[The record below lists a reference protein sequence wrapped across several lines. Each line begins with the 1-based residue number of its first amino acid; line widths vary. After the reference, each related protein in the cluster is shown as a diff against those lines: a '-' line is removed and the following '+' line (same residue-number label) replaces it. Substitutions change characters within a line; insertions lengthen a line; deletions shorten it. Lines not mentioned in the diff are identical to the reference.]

1 MDPSPLVAEVFRL
14 TVEPACRQLGYM
26 LRSKT
31 HVNEL
36 KGGVG
41 KLVNARERV
50 QHAVNEAILKGEWI
64 EGDVQSWLN
73 KTDELTESA
82 RKVIADVESK
92 KSCLHFIPNPVAC
105 HQLGRKAR
113 NVADDI
119 QEHCGKGEK
128 FNQISYHDAQTTEAA
143 ATLPSSSSGTSAQ
156 PPVLLDSRALIMSKI
171 MEALTDN
178 NVRRIGVHGM
188 GGVGKTT
195 LLDEVERKAKASKRF
210 DKVIRKLI
218 SKNPNVGVIRA
229 EINHILGQLDKKD
242 NGGGSGKKKA
252 FIILDDLW
260 EEHHLTRIEIEDNSY
275 QNVEV
280 KLLLTSRNEDLLAD
294 KMDCQPNLHLPP
306 LGPEE
311 TAKLFAAIAG
321 DEFGD
326 PKTDTLAAKL
336 VKICEGLPILILPL
350 ARMLKNKALSTL
362 EEAVEHIKKS
372 EAVYSTLELS
382 YQSLEEEKYKELFL
396 LCGLM
401 GNQNIPV
408 RNLLKHSIGLGSFDG
423 TNVVERARREMVESL
438 RKLKASSLLLQG
450 DDNDHVRI
458 HDVVREFSTKIAN
471 KNDRHLVCSDDKDLQ
486 VCPAES
492 LEKITTISLPRRE
505 MVESLRIQASSLL
518 LQGDD
523 NDHVKIHDVFREFS
537 TKLANKDGRHLVFSD
552 DKDLQVGPAK
562 SPEEITT
569 ISLPHVAIQTLR
581 QHVSNYPN
589 LTTFISHAGDYTNAQ
604 GDDFNAQNSISKGN
618 RFEVPDSFFEGM
630 RKLRVLDIRSANFTS
645 LPSSVHLLQNLTTLC
660 LDNCVI
666 EDISIIGKL
675 KGLQVLSFMGS
686 EIEHLPKEVGELTNL
701 VLLDLSKC
709 SKLKVIEQG
718 VMERLTKLED
728 LYLEESFDQWEGEG
742 DAAQV
747 NARLAELNNMPWL
760 RTLDVRVSNPK
771 LLHQDLPFGKLER
784 HRILVGGK
792 WDWSGSYEEL
802 RTMKLEVVRSDVLSQ
817 QWLQLNLQKVQDL
830 HLYGISEGTCL
841 SVHALCVEG
850 FMQLKHL
857 RVESSTAFQ
866 YIVSSAKWLAH
877 DAFTRL
883 ESLLVKHLDNL
894 EKICHGLVTPLSFGR
909 LKVIKVERCGK
920 LKNMFSLSLMES
932 LSQLEEI
939 DVYDCKMM
947 QAVVLDESKDDDDEE
962 KVASGCWECYST
974 TKSLF
979 CGPRIAGPELPQE
992 SDQISRTK
1000 RIPALF
1006 TKRTEGGYKGK
1017 RVVELANLRRLTLRF
1032 LPEITTFFT
1041 RANPQKPQEIARD
1054 IFVDGQQ
1061 VWLPKL
1067 QSLKIYELPK
1077 LKELLSRSETEPSM
1091 GLTMSN
1097 LQSLEVR
1104 YCDQLSKVFDSNLLM
1119 ELRSLESLEIT
1130 NCDMLTEVFNLEG
1143 INTKRGSNDG
1153 ILPQL
1158 CKIMLFLLPK
1168 LSCIW
1173 SKCPRGEVAAFQNL
1187 RELKVSRCDELRYLF
1202 TPSMA
1207 KATAK
1212 LTELDVERCD
1222 KMEAIIMDED
1232 HGKMESASSCNIKEF
1247 PSLKVLLIFECCK
1260 LKEFYSIKGD
1270 SNPTFRFPLCC
1281 GEKERDHHQVA
1292 VNSTKT
1298 VFFNR
1303 MVLLPRL
1310 MEMTLCLV
1318 GDFEKIWDNNEL
1330 PETETSSNFS
1340 KLETI
1345 SVGGCKKLRTVFP
1358 LTSTEKRWQNLKE
1371 VDIGPCEF
1379 LESVFEV
1386 DVNGREHSD
1395 KKEKRT
1401 AAIMLPELQKL
1412 DLFWLPKLKCV
1423 VFDEKVSKTKTVVGF
1438 PNLTGITVVGC
1449 DCLTDLIP
1457 LTTATTLLKLETLK
1471 IKGCKGMREV
1481 VSRRDGKA
1489 DQMDE
1494 IIIPRLRSLELSSLE
1509 SLEYFF
1515 YGSSPPFRFPSLKDL
1530 EITGCSEMKGFI
1542 AEPPNGGPQLQDD
1555 DVASQGLF
1563 NEKVFLPNLEK
1574 LQIIGIKLRAL
1585 WKKQLSPGTFCKLK
1599 HLKVERCTELLSIV
1613 PSFMRKRL
1621 RNLECLKVDDC
1632 SSSECIYEGLDA
1644 GDSSTSARMNRQTYP
1659 EDEAY
1664 LEKLQ
1669 GLHVFDCLKL
1679 RYIIGSR
1686 DGKCIHV
1693 APGIVI
1699 LPKLTTLELKKLPA
1713 LCKFWQGSLCTLEL
1727 PSLNKW
1733 LVRECGSLE
1742 EAVSDAVDILPQ
1754 DLDDQIDVVIQQK
1767 RLPAAI
1773 PDLPILDSTDWND
1786 ELIEHILSVRQ
1797 SHLEVLHGVRFLA
1810 VEKFVVRSAIYAS
1823 SLVFKL
1829 KLEELI
1835 LADASLEV
1843 LFTCE
1848 VAPSAL
1854 VNKDNPRNV
1863 VAAPLRRL
1871 KLVRCPELFNI
1882 WKGDEFTFSKH
1893 LETLRVSEC
1902 AKLISLLPPLTTF
1915 QNLTSLEVSK
1925 CHRLKALLTVST
1937 VKSLPKLAEISVVE
1951 CDALTEIVACGE
1963 SGDSD
1968 VQEEIAFSRLEVL
1981 ELDCLMSIK
1990 HFCSGSHGLK
2000 LPWLTKLTMVGCPEM
2015 KIFCQG
2021 DISTPK
2027 LQDIELRDR
2036 WNRAESYKLY
2046 SDLNTTMKKLFSEKT
2061 LLSSMHSLKI
2071 SESIEWKEIWLGT
2084 GSLPSGTF
2092 GALRSLTIEDCGF
2105 LTVAAVPSHISLLF
2119 QWLEKLEIRNCGAVQ
2134 EVFEPPRAD
2143 DAKVYFSLLEL
2154 HLRDLLKLRLI
2165 FPKDFHR
2172 TFSFEQLNTLQVH
2185 NCSCLLNIL
2194 TPNMVPHL
2202 ESLRKIKIKD
2212 CTMLEEIIT
2221 KEKEDEEI
2229 LESKIWFPNLQDIVI
2244 HGLAALKSFYPGD
2257 CRLEFPSLEKMTIKN
2272 CPEMVRFAHPTA
2284 SIREDDDV
2292 SNTRD
2297 VIDQE
2302 IASQPAFFS
2311 EKVLF
2316 PDLKELTLSG
2326 LGNLST
2332 IWHNE
2337 FSGDSFR
2344 RLEEINI
2351 ESCGMLRK
2359 VFPPITVQRC
2369 MCLKTLIVAECD
2381 SLEVVF
2387 DLVGLAAMVDN
2398 GDEIH
2403 EDNEQGEA
2411 SRVASLGKLE
2421 ISRLPKLRSLW
2432 NVDKEGFVSF
2442 ENLKEVHVRECPKL
2456 VNLFPVSI
2464 ARGLTR
2470 LESLNIEECGLEW
2483 IVAKGEEA
2491 IRRFVFLEATF
2502 LKLWRLPKLEGF
2514 YPRVH
2519 TSEWPMLK
2527 QMVVHGCNKVE
2538 VFASGCGCLHQTSA
2552 EGREFAVKPPLFSV
2566 DKDAFPNLLSLSIEA
2581 MAEIWPHQFSREI
2594 FPKLKNLKINNSKD
2608 LAADLPAYR
2617 LQNLCKLV
2625 LSKCHFKD
2633 IESHEGSPVKGI
2645 TGQHVHQV
2653 PNNGALPHLGVLQVS
2668 ECSGLANLDQL
2679 PLSFQSLMVLK
2690 VSACHELLCLMSSAK
2705 AKSLIR
2711 LTHMTIENCRVMEEV
2726 VANEGYVETNDE
2738 ITFEQLQKLTLSS
2751 LSELSSFSRGNFN
2764 VKFPSL
2770 WKVSLS
2776 ECPKMELFFHGTL
2789 STPMLEIF
2797 QISGKAIF
2805 LHDHNLN
2812 AAMLERSQATGGQL
2826 KRQSEVEQHH
2836 ENSWAGTSSDSEL
2849 SSLM

>member
-1 MDPSPLVAEVFRL
+1 
-14 TVEPACRQLGYM
+14 
-26 LRSKT
+26 
-31 HVNEL
+31 
-36 KGGVG
+36 
-41 KLVNARERV
+41 
-50 QHAVNEAILKGEWI
+50 
-64 EGDVQSWLN
+64 
-73 KTDELTESA
+73 
-82 RKVIADVESK
+82 
-92 KSCLHFIPNPVAC
+92 
-105 HQLGRKAR
+105 
-113 NVADDI
+113 
-119 QEHCGKGEK
+119 
-128 FNQISYHDAQTTEAA
+128 
-143 ATLPSSSSGTSAQ
+143 
-156 PPVLLDSRALIMSKI
+156 
-171 MEALTDN
+171 MEALEDN

-195 LLDEVERKAKASKRF
+195 LLDEVESKAKESNRF
-210 DKVIRKLI
+210 DEVIRKLI
-218 SKNPNVGVIRA
+218 SKNPNIKVIGA
-229 EINHILGQLDKKD
+229 EIDNILGKLDKKD
-242 NGGGSGKKKA
+242 GGRGSGKRKA

-260 EEHHLTRIEIEDNSY
+260 EELHLKRIGIEDSY

-280 KLLLTSRNEDLLAD
+280 KLLLTSRNQDLLAN
-294 KMDCQPNLHLPP
+294 KMGCRPNLHLTHLSPV
-306 LGPEE
+306 E
-311 TAKLFAAIAG
+311 TAKLFAEIAG
-321 DEFGD
+321 NEFGD
-326 PKTDTLAAKL
+326 PKTDTLAANL
-336 VKICEGLPILILPL
+336 VKKVEGLPLFIVLL
-350 ARMLKNKALSTL
+350 ATMLKNKVISTW
-362 EEAVEHIKKS
+362 EEAVEHINKS
-372 EAVYSTLELS
+372 EAGYSAPELS

-401 GNQNIPV
+401 GNQNIP
-408 RNLLKHSIGLGSFDG
+408 LK
-423 TNVVERARREMVESL
+423 
-438 RKLKASSLLLQG
+438 
-450 DDNDHVRI
+450 
-458 HDVVREFSTKIAN
+458 
-471 KNDRHLVCSDDKDLQ
+471 
-486 VCPAES
+486 
-492 LEKITTISLPRRE
+492 
-505 MVESLRIQASSLL
+505 ASSLL

-537 TKLANKDGRHLVFSD
+537 TKIANKDGGHLVFS
-552 DKDLQVGPAK
+552 
-562 SPEEITT
+562 
-569 ISLPHVAIQTLR
+569 
-581 QHVSNYPN
+581 
-589 LTTFISHAGDYTNAQ
+589 TFISHAGDYANAQ

-618 RFEVPDSFFEGM
+618 RFKVPNFFFKGM
-630 RKLRVLDIRSANFTS
+630 RKLRVLDIRSENFTS
-645 LPSSVHLLQNLTTLC
+645 LPPSVLLLQNLTTLC

-675 KGLQVLSFMGS
+675 KRLQVLSFMGS
-686 EIEHLPKEVGELTNL
+686 EIEHLPKELGGLTNL

-709 SKLKVIEQG
+709 SKLKVIEPG
-718 VMERLTKLED
+718 ILERLTKLED
-728 LYLEESFDQWEGEG
+728 LYLEKSFDQWEGEG

-747 NARLAELNNMPWL
+747 NARLAELNNMPRL

-771 LLHQDLPFGKLER
+771 LLLQDLPFGKLER

-802 RTMKLEVVRSDVLSQ
+802 RTMKLEVERSDVLSQ
-817 QWLQLNLQKVQDL
+817 QWLQLTLQKVQDL
-830 HLYGISEGTCL
+830 HLKGISEGTCL

-866 YIVSSAKWLAH
+866 CIVSSAEWLAH
-877 DAFTRL
+877 DAFTML
-883 ESLLVKHLDNL
+883 ESLLLQHLDNL
-894 EKICHGLVTPLSFGR
+894 EKICHGPVTPLSFGR
-909 LKVIKVERCGK
+909 LKLIKVKKCGK
-920 LKNMFSLSLMES
+920 LKNMFSLSSMKS

-939 DVYDCKMM
+939 EVTECKMM
-947 QAVVLDESKDDDDEE
+947 QEVVSDESKDDDDKE

-974 TKSLF
+974 MNSLF
-979 CGPRIAGPELPQE
+979 CVPRIAGPEQPGE

-1017 RVVELANLRRLTLRF
+1017 RVVELANLRRLTLRD
-1032 LPEITTFFT
+1032 LPEIKTFFT
-1041 RANPQKPQEIARD
+1041 RANPQKPQEIAPD
-1054 IFVDGQQ
+1054 IFLDGQQ

-1067 QSLKIYELPK
+1067 QSLEIL
-1077 LKELLSRSETEPSM
+1077 
-1091 GLTMSN
+1091 G
-1097 LQSLEVR
+1097 
-1104 YCDQLSKVFDSNLLM
+1104 CHQLSKVFDSNLLM
-1119 ELRSLESLEIT
+1119 ELQSLESLEIT
-1130 NCDMLTEVFNLEG
+1130 GCNMLTEVFNLEG
-1143 INTKRGSNDG
+1143 INTKRGYNDG

-1158 CKIMLFLLPK
+1158 SKIRLVLLPK

-1187 RELKVSRCDELRYLF
+1187 SELAVSSCDELRYLF

-1212 LTELDVERCD
+1212 LTKLSLYGCE

-1232 HGKMESASSCNIKEF
+1232 DGKMESASSCNIKEF
-1247 PSLKVLLIFECCK
+1247 PSLKVLWIWRCPN
-1260 LKEFYSIKGD
+1260 LKEFYSIRGVSCCCCCCCYGVAEF
-1270 SNPTFRFPLCC
+1270 SNPAFRFSLCC
-1281 GEKERDHHQVA
+1281 GEKEKDHHQEA

-1310 MEMTLCLV
+1310 MGMTLYEV
-1318 GDFEKIWDNNEL
+1318 GEFEKIWDNNKL
-1330 PETETSSNFS
+1330 PESKTSSNFS

-1345 SVGGCKKLRTVFP
+1345 WVYKCKKLRTVFP

-1371 VDIGPCEF
+1371 VRISDCEF

-1386 DVNGREHSD
+1386 DGNGREYSD
-1395 KKEKRT
+1395 NKVKRT
-1401 AAIMLPELQKL
+1401 TAIMLFELQKL
-1412 DLFWLPKLKCV
+1412 YLSELPILKGVV
-1423 VFDEKVSKTKTVVGF
+1423 VFDKMVSKTKTVVGF
-1438 PNLTGITVVGC
+1438 PNLTELTVRTC
-1449 DCLTDLIP
+1449 KLLTDLIP
-1457 LTTATTLLKLETLK
+1457 LTTMTTLLKLETLQ
-1471 IKGCKGMREV
+1471 ITSCKGMRKV
-1481 VSRRDGKA
+1481 VTRGDDKA

-1494 IIIPRLRSLELSSLE
+1494 IIIPRLQSLQLSSLE
-1509 SLEYFF
+1509 SLKYFF

-1530 EITGCSEMKGFI
+1530 KITFCYKMKGFI

-1563 NEKVFLPNLEK
+1563 NEKLFLPNLEK
-1574 LQIIGIKLRAL
+1574 LHISGIKLRAL
-1585 WKKQLSPGTFCKLK
+1585 WKDQLSPGTFCKLK
-1599 HLKVERCTELLSIV
+1599 LLKVERCAKLLSIV

-1621 RNLECLKVDDC
+1621 RNLECLRVDDC
-1632 SSSECIYEGLDA
+1632 SSLECIYEGLDA
-1644 GDSSTSARMNRQTYP
+1644 GDSSTSAGMNRQTYP
-1659 EDEAY
+1659 KDELY

-1669 GLHVFDCLKL
+1669 ELHVFDCLKL

-1686 DGKCIHV
+1686 EGKCIHA
-1693 APGIVI
+1693 APRIVI
-1699 LPKLTTLELKKLPA
+1699 LTKLTTLELKKLSA

-1733 LVRECGSLE
+1733 LVRECGGIE
-1742 EAVSDAVDILPQ
+1742 EAVSDAVDILQQ
-1754 DLDDQIDVVIQQK
+1754 DLDDHIIQQK

-1773 PDLPILDSTDWND
+1773 PDLPILDFTDWND

-1797 SHLEVLHGVRFLA
+1797 SHPEVLHGVRFLA
-1810 VEKFVVRSAIYAS
+1810 VESFVVTSAIYAS
-1823 SLVFKL
+1823 SLLFKL
-1829 KLEELI
+1829 WKLEQLI

-1854 VNKDNPRNV
+1854 VNKDSPGNV

-1882 WKGDEFTFSKH
+1882 WKGDECTFSKH
-1893 LETLRVSEC
+1893 LETLQVSEC
-1902 AKLISLLPPLTTF
+1902 AKLISVLPPLTTF

-1937 VKSLPKLAEISVVE
+1937 VKCLPQLAKISVVE
-1951 CDALTEIVACGE
+1951 CDALTEIMACGE
-1963 SGDSD
+1963 SSDSD
-1968 VQEEIAFSRLEVL
+1968 GPEEIAFSRLKVL
-1981 ELDCLMSIK
+1981 QLDYLMNIE
-1990 HFCSGSHGLK
+1990 HFCSGSSLK
-2000 LPWLTKLTMVGCPEM
+2000 LPSLTELTMVGCPLM

-2027 LQDIELRDR
+2027 LQDIEVRRVQWDGSR
-2036 WNRAESYKLY
+2036 KSGYSYKLY

-2061 LLSSMHSLKI
+2061 LLSSMNSLKI

-2084 GSLPSGTF
+2084 GSLLSGTF
-2092 GALRSLTIEDCGF
+2092 GALKYLTIEDCGF
-2105 LTVAAVPSHISLLF
+2105 LTVAAVPSDKSLLLI
-2119 QWLEKLEIRNCGAVQ
+2119 WPLRKLEIRNCGAVQ

-2143 DAKVYFSLLEL
+2143 DALANLCLWEL
-2154 HLRDLLKLRLI
+2154 HLRDLPMLRLI

-2172 TFSFEQLNTLQVH
+2172 TFSFIQLHTLQVH

-2194 TPNMVPHL
+2194 TPNMVLHL
-2202 ESLRKIKIKD
+2202 PSIKQIEIKD
-2212 CTMLEEIIT
+2212 CTMLEEIIA
-2221 KEKEDEEI
+2221 KEKEGEEI
-2229 LESKIWFPNLQDIVI
+2229 QESIIRFPKLKNLVLD
-2244 HGLAALKSFYPGD
+2244 GLAALKSFYPGD
-2257 CRLEFPSLEKMTIKN
+2257 CRLEFPSLGTMTIKN

-2302 IASQPAFFS
+2302 IASQSAFFS
-2311 EKVLF
+2311 EKVSFPKLRILTLSHTNRPCEIWQHDQLSGESFHQLKEIEIESYRCLRYVLTPTLVQYFTKLERIEIKDCKMLGEIIGKEKEEEDGPEHCIKFPMLSYIVVDSLQKLISFYQGDSLLQCPSLKVMIIKNCPEMRAFTCPVLMDAEGSRDQLGEGDIHIQTEPFFNEKVLF
-2316 PDLKELTLSG
+2316 PDLKKLILSG
-2326 LGNLST
+2326 LDSLST

-2337 FSGDSFR
+2337 FYGDSFR
-2344 RLEEINI
+2344 QLEEINI

-2359 VFPPITVQRC
+2359 VFPPITLQRC
-2369 MCLKTLIVAECD
+2369 MCLKTLAVTGCG

-2398 GDEIH
+2398 DDEIH

-2411 SRVASLGKLE
+2411 STVASLGKLK

-2432 NVDKEGFVSF
+2432 NVDKKGIVSF
-2442 ENLKEVHVRECPKL
+2442 ENLKEAHVRECPKL
-2456 VNLFPVSI
+2456 VNLFPASI

-2470 LESLNIEECGLEW
+2470 LERLNIEECGLEW

-2491 IRRFVFLEATF
+2491 IERFVFQEAAF

-2514 YPRVH
+2514 YPSVH
-2519 TSEWPMLK
+2519 RSEWPMLK
-2527 QMVVHGCNKVE
+2527 QLVVHGCNKVE
-2538 VFASGCGCLHQTSA
+2538 AFVSGPGSLHQTNA
-2552 EGREFAVKPPLFSV
+2552 EGREVAAKPPLSSV

-2581 MAEIWPHQFSREI
+2581 MEEIWSHQFSGEI
-2594 FPKLKNLKINNSKD
+2594 FLKLKNLKINNSKD
-2608 LAADLPAYR
+2608 LAADLPAHR
-2617 LQNLCKLV
+2617 LQNLGKLV

-2633 IESHEGSPVKGI
+2633 LKSHEGSPVKGV
-2645 TGQHVHQV
+2645 TGQRVHQV
-2653 PNNGALPHLGVLQVS
+2653 PHNGALPHLGVLQVS

-2679 PLSFQSLMVLK
+2679 PLSFQSLTVLK
-2690 VSACHELLCLMSSAK
+2690 VSACHELLCLMSSAT

-2726 VANEGYVETNDE
+2726 VANEDYVQANDE

-2751 LSELSSFSRGNFN
+2751 LPELASFSRGNFN
-2764 VKFPSL
+2764 VNFPSL

-2789 STPMLEIF
+2789 STPMLAIA

-2805 LHDHNLN
+2805 VHDHNLN

-2826 KRQSEVEQHH
+2826 EKQSEVEQHH

-2849 SSLM
+2849 SSLI

>member
-604 GDDFNAQNSISKGN
+604 GDDFNAQNSISK
-618 RFEVPDSFFEGM
+618 
-630 RKLRVLDIRSANFTS
+630 
-645 LPSSVHLLQNLTTLC
+645 
-660 LDNCVI
+660 
-666 EDISIIGKL
+666 
-675 KGLQVLSFMGS
+675 
-686 EIEHLPKEVGELTNL
+686 
-701 VLLDLSKC
+701 
-709 SKLKVIEQG
+709 
-718 VMERLTKLED
+718 
-728 LYLEESFDQWEGEG
+728 ESFDQWEGEG

-1143 INTKRGSNDG
+1143 INTKRGSNDDGGDHNGRRSWENGKRVVMQYKRIPIIEGLADIRVLQTEG
-1153 ILPQL
+1153 IL
-1158 CKIMLFLLPK
+1158 
-1168 LSCIW
+1168 
-1173 SKCPRGEVAAFQNL
+1173 
-1187 RELKVSRCDELRYLF
+1187 
-1202 TPSMA
+1202 
-1207 KATAK
+1207 
-1212 LTELDVERCD
+1212 
-1222 KMEAIIMDED
+1222 
-1232 HGKMESASSCNIKEF
+1232 
-1247 PSLKVLLIFECCK
+1247 
-1260 LKEFYSIKGD
+1260 
-1270 SNPTFRFPLCC
+1270 
-1281 GEKERDHHQVA
+1281 
-1292 VNSTKT
+1292 
-1298 VFFNR
+1298 
-1303 MVLLPRL
+1303 
-1310 MEMTLCLV
+1310 
-1318 GDFEKIWDNNEL
+1318 
-1330 PETETSSNFS
+1330 
-1340 KLETI
+1340 
-1345 SVGGCKKLRTVFP
+1345 
-1358 LTSTEKRWQNLKE
+1358 
-1371 VDIGPCEF
+1371 
-1379 LESVFEV
+1379 
-1386 DVNGREHSD
+1386 
-1395 KKEKRT
+1395 
-1401 AAIMLPELQKL
+1401 
-1412 DLFWLPKLKCV
+1412 
-1423 VFDEKVSKTKTVVGF
+1423 FD
-1438 PNLTGITVVGC
+1438 
-1449 DCLTDLIP
+1449 
-1457 LTTATTLLKLETLK
+1457 
-1471 IKGCKGMREV
+1471 
-1481 VSRRDGKA
+1481 
-1489 DQMDE
+1489 
-1494 IIIPRLRSLELSSLE
+1494 
-1509 SLEYFF
+1509 
-1515 YGSSPPFRFPSLKDL
+1515 
-1530 EITGCSEMKGFI
+1530 
-1542 AEPPNGGPQLQDD
+1542 
-1555 DVASQGLF
+1555 
-1563 NEKVFLPNLEK
+1563 
-1574 LQIIGIKLRAL
+1574 
-1585 WKKQLSPGTFCKLK
+1585 
-1599 HLKVERCTELLSIV
+1599 
-1613 PSFMRKRL
+1613 
-1621 RNLECLKVDDC
+1621 
-1632 SSSECIYEGLDA
+1632 
-1644 GDSSTSARMNRQTYP
+1644 
-1659 EDEAY
+1659 
-1664 LEKLQ
+1664 
-1669 GLHVFDCLKL
+1669 
-1679 RYIIGSR
+1679 
-1686 DGKCIHV
+1686 
-1693 APGIVI
+1693 
-1699 LPKLTTLELKKLPA
+1699 
-1713 LCKFWQGSLCTLEL
+1713 
-1727 PSLNKW
+1727 
-1733 LVRECGSLE
+1733 
-1742 EAVSDAVDILPQ
+1742 
-1754 DLDDQIDVVIQQK
+1754 
-1767 RLPAAI
+1767 
-1773 PDLPILDSTDWND
+1773 
-1786 ELIEHILSVRQ
+1786 
-1797 SHLEVLHGVRFLA
+1797 
-1810 VEKFVVRSAIYAS
+1810 
-1823 SLVFKL
+1823 
-1829 KLEELI
+1829 
-1835 LADASLEV
+1835 
-1843 LFTCE
+1843 
-1848 VAPSAL
+1848 
-1854 VNKDNPRNV
+1854 
-1863 VAAPLRRL
+1863 
-1871 KLVRCPELFNI
+1871 
-1882 WKGDEFTFSKH
+1882 
-1893 LETLRVSEC
+1893 
-1902 AKLISLLPPLTTF
+1902 
-1915 QNLTSLEVSK
+1915 
-1925 CHRLKALLTVST
+1925 
-1937 VKSLPKLAEISVVE
+1937 
-1951 CDALTEIVACGE
+1951 
-1963 SGDSD
+1963 
-1968 VQEEIAFSRLEVL
+1968 
-1981 ELDCLMSIK
+1981 
-1990 HFCSGSHGLK
+1990 
-2000 LPWLTKLTMVGCPEM
+2000 
-2015 KIFCQG
+2015 
-2021 DISTPK
+2021 
-2027 LQDIELRDR
+2027 
-2036 WNRAESYKLY
+2036 
-2046 SDLNTTMKKLFSEKT
+2046 
-2061 LLSSMHSLKI
+2061 
-2071 SESIEWKEIWLGT
+2071 
-2084 GSLPSGTF
+2084 
-2092 GALRSLTIEDCGF
+2092 
-2105 LTVAAVPSHISLLF
+2105 
-2119 QWLEKLEIRNCGAVQ
+2119 
-2134 EVFEPPRAD
+2134 
-2143 DAKVYFSLLEL
+2143 
-2154 HLRDLLKLRLI
+2154 
-2165 FPKDFHR
+2165 
-2172 TFSFEQLNTLQVH
+2172 
-2185 NCSCLLNIL
+2185 
-2194 TPNMVPHL
+2194 
-2202 ESLRKIKIKD
+2202 
-2212 CTMLEEIIT
+2212 
-2221 KEKEDEEI
+2221 
-2229 LESKIWFPNLQDIVI
+2229 
-2244 HGLAALKSFYPGD
+2244 
-2257 CRLEFPSLEKMTIKN
+2257 
-2272 CPEMVRFAHPTA
+2272 
-2284 SIREDDDV
+2284 
-2292 SNTRD
+2292 
-2297 VIDQE
+2297 
-2302 IASQPAFFS
+2302 
-2311 EKVLF
+2311 
-2316 PDLKELTLSG
+2316 
-2326 LGNLST
+2326 
-2332 IWHNE
+2332 
-2337 FSGDSFR
+2337 
-2344 RLEEINI
+2344 
-2351 ESCGMLRK
+2351 
-2359 VFPPITVQRC
+2359 
-2369 MCLKTLIVAECD
+2369 
-2381 SLEVVF
+2381 
-2387 DLVGLAAMVDN
+2387 
-2398 GDEIH
+2398 
-2403 EDNEQGEA
+2403 
-2411 SRVASLGKLE
+2411 
-2421 ISRLPKLRSLW
+2421 
-2432 NVDKEGFVSF
+2432 
-2442 ENLKEVHVRECPKL
+2442 
-2456 VNLFPVSI
+2456 
-2464 ARGLTR
+2464 
-2470 LESLNIEECGLEW
+2470 
-2483 IVAKGEEA
+2483 
-2491 IRRFVFLEATF
+2491 
-2502 LKLWRLPKLEGF
+2502 
-2514 YPRVH
+2514 
-2519 TSEWPMLK
+2519 
-2527 QMVVHGCNKVE
+2527 
-2538 VFASGCGCLHQTSA
+2538 
-2552 EGREFAVKPPLFSV
+2552 
-2566 DKDAFPNLLSLSIEA
+2566 
-2581 MAEIWPHQFSREI
+2581 
-2594 FPKLKNLKINNSKD
+2594 
-2608 LAADLPAYR
+2608 
-2617 LQNLCKLV
+2617 
-2625 LSKCHFKD
+2625 
-2633 IESHEGSPVKGI
+2633 
-2645 TGQHVHQV
+2645 
-2653 PNNGALPHLGVLQVS
+2653 
-2668 ECSGLANLDQL
+2668 
-2679 PLSFQSLMVLK
+2679 
-2690 VSACHELLCLMSSAK
+2690 
-2705 AKSLIR
+2705 
-2711 LTHMTIENCRVMEEV
+2711 
-2726 VANEGYVETNDE
+2726 
-2738 ITFEQLQKLTLSS
+2738 
-2751 LSELSSFSRGNFN
+2751 
-2764 VKFPSL
+2764 
-2770 WKVSLS
+2770 
-2776 ECPKMELFFHGTL
+2776 
-2789 STPMLEIF
+2789 
-2797 QISGKAIF
+2797 
-2805 LHDHNLN
+2805 
-2812 AAMLERSQATGGQL
+2812 
-2826 KRQSEVEQHH
+2826 
-2836 ENSWAGTSSDSEL
+2836 
-2849 SSLM
+2849 